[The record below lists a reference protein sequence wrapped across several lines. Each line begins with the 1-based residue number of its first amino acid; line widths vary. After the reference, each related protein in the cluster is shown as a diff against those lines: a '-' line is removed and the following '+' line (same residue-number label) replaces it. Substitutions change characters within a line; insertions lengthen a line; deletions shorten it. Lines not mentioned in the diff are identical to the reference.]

1 MKKLWPLLSYKEGKD
16 TYQTLQL
23 FTQVLGKIKLATL
36 PWANHS
42 WNVTLHITP
51 SGLTTQSMPYE
62 KLDFQMDLDFIDHE
76 LKIITSRGDV
86 RAFKLYGLSIAQF
99 YNDVMYALKGLG
111 IELEIMTTP
120 SEIENAIPFEKDEV
134 HKTYLAIHATGF
146 HEALL
151 SIQDVFMVFRGEF
164 TGKSSPIHFFWGG
177 FDLALAFFSGRTA
190 PQHPGKIP
198 GLPNWVLQDA
208 YSHELMDFGF
218 WTGSEAFPDAA
229 FYCYLYPEPEGYKTA
244 DLSPSEAYY
253 NNDMGEFILPYS
265 AVQQSANPEEMLLE
279 FLRSTYAIGAKLAN
293 WDNEL
298 YKKDRDFKIVE
309 VQRH

>member
-1 MKKLWPLLSYKEGKD
+1 MKKLWPLLSYKQGKD
-16 TYQTLQL
+16 TYETLQL

-51 SGLTTQSMPYE
+51 CGLTTQHMPYE
-62 KLDFQMDLDFIDHE
+62 KIDFQIDLDLIDHD
-76 LKIITSRGDV
+76 LKIVTSKGDV
-86 RAFKLYGLSIAQF
+86 KQFKLYNLTVAQF
-99 YNDVMYALKGLG
+99 YNQVLSALKELW
-111 IELEIMTTP
+111 IELELMTTP
-120 SEIENAIPFEKDEV
+120 SEIENAIPFEKDDV
-134 HKTYLAIHATGF
+134 HKTYLVEHATSF

-177 FDLALAFFSGRTA
+177 FDLALAFFSGRKA
-190 PQHPGKIP
+190 PEHPGKIP

-218 WTGSEAFPDAA
+218 WTGSEAFPEAA

-244 DLSPSEAYY
+244 ALSPPQAYY
-253 NNDMGEFILPYS
+253 NNDMGEFILPYA
-265 AVQQSANPEEMLLE
+265 AVQQAENPEQMLME
-279 FLRSTYAIGAKLAN
+279 FLRSTYSIGANLAN
-293 WDNEL
+293 WDKSLFEN
-298 YKKDRDFKIVE
+298 KRNFKLVK
-309 VQRH
+309 